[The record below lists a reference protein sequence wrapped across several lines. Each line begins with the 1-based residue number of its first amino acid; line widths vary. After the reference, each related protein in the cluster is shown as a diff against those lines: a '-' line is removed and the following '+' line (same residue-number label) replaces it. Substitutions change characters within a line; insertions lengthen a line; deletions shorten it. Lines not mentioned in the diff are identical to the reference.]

1 MDDNKLK
8 QYYNLFT
15 DIWKLFRKYSS
26 PDGTSEFWA
35 SYKAD
40 VAELDDKYQKSD
52 LFRALVLAAT
62 REILRIEKR
71 GCTRHG

>member
-15 DIWKLFRKYSS
+15 DVWKLFRKYSS

>member
-8 QYYNLFT
+8 QYHNLFT
-15 DIWKLFRKYSS
+15 DIWKLFRKYTS
-26 PDGTSEFWA
+26 PDGTSKSWA

-40 VAELDDKYQKSD
+40 VAELDDKYHKSD

-62 REILRIEKR
+62 REILRIENR